1 MEVLYFLIPLS
12 LVFVGLGIGVFFW
25 AVKSGQYEDLE
36 GPAHRILFD
45 DDQPAREP
53 EETGETSAQEED
65 RKNGA

>member
-12 LVFVGLGIGVFFW
+12 LAFVGLGIVIFFW

-45 DDQPAREP
+45 DDQPVRKP
-53 EETGETSAQEED
+53 EKTEEATGKDGD
-65 RKNGA
+65 RKQGG